1 MTPRPNKPMTI
12 RQFADLCGVSKSTAS
27 LAFKSPDQCPL
38 AVKTR
43 EAILKT
49 ASDVNYRPNWHGR
62 ALSTRQSG
70 AIGLVYAG
78 NSPYMSNYYGM
89 LVSELMNRLASKGFD
104 LMHIKAG
111 TGGEALQKKL
121 AERRIDGCFFIAYR
135 AELIKLVDT
144 RTVPSILI
152 NGSPYPHASCVH
164 IDDVRAAREA
174 TAYLIGRGH
183 RRITFYN
190 DLLRD
195 TGHCSVAERLEGY
208 RQAMREAGLSDFI
221 KTVVAEQD
229 EYADH
234 LLKLG
239 PGNRPTAVLGYDDVR
254 VMDLMLELWSRGM
267 VLPRDLSL
275 MGFNDE
281 ISSKYMIP
289 PLTTMGFPVAEV
301 AAAGANA
308 MLRRIAETVSG
319 EADVVTI
326 PMTLVERH
334 SVAAPA
340 SS

>member
-1 MTPRPNKPMTI
+1 MALPPKKHLTI
-12 RQFADLCGVSKSTAS
+12 RQFAEICGVSKSTAS
-27 LAFKSPDQCPL
+27 LAFKSAEDCPL
-38 AVKTR
+38 ADKTR

-49 ASDVNYRPNWHGR
+49 AAEVNYRPNYRGR

-89 LVSELMNRLASKGFD
+89 LISELMDRLASKGFD

-111 TGGEALQKKL
+111 TGGEALQEKL
-121 AERRIDGCFFIAYR
+121 AERRIDGCFFVAYR

-144 RTVPSILI
+144 RTVPSVLI
-152 NGSPYPHASCVH
+152 NGNPYPNASCIH

-195 TGHCSVAERLEGY
+195 TGHCSVTERLEGY
-208 RQAMREAGLSDFI
+208 KQAMREAGLAESI
-221 KTVVAEQD
+221 ESVVAEQD

-234 LLKLG
+234 LIKLG
-239 PGNRPTAVLGYDDVR
+239 PEKRPTAVLGYDDVR
-254 VMDLMLELWSRGM
+254 VMDLMLELWRRGM

-281 ISSKYMIP
+281 TSSKYTIP
-289 PLTTMGFPVAEV
+289 PLTTMGFPVAQV
-301 AAAGANA
+301 ADAGAKA
-308 MLRRIAETVSG
+308 MLRRIAGTGSVDEDM
-319 EADVVTI
+319 ATI
-326 PMTLVERH
+326 PMALVERD
-334 SVAAPA
+334 SVGPPA
-340 SS
+340 TH